1 MRELHEATFGMKPKL
16 KKIFRKLPL
25 SVSGPKRTASFPQKG
40 THTGSQK
47 LNRAGFAG
55 GRFV

>member
-55 GRFV
+55 G